1 MITSNIQRAG
11 HQSRVL
17 FKLATSEGR
26 RSGLLNDSVVMADNL
41 ATIAEAA
48 IDRVIG
54 DLPMEEVNTALRH
67 HTLQL

>member
-1 MITSNIQRAG
+1 MITSNIQRGG

-54 DLPMEEVNTALRH
+54 DLPMKEVNTALRH
-67 HTLQL
+67 TLQL

>member
-67 HTLQL
+67 TLQL